1 MRVAKNLNK
10 HVFCLEGDWE
20 PDLRSKSSV
29 SASLDFLHTNCGI
42 NYIHKH
48 CGTKE
53 NLKYYLKLWKN
64 RKYKE
69 YTIAYF
75 AFHGHPEQIEV
86 GKEYLDLEELAE
98 MLNGSCVNKII
109 HFGSCNTL
117 DTDERKIRKF
127 LDTTHALAVCGF
139 RREIDFLEGSV
150 FDMLLLQKMQEYKD
164 MSALERDLKRN
175 YRKLINNLEFRL
187 IYN

>member
-20 PDLRSKSSV
+20 DDLRDKSSV
-29 SASLDFLHTNCGI
+29 TASLDFLQQNCGI

-53 NLKYYLKLWKN
+53 NLQYYLKLWKN
-64 RKYKE
+64 KRYKD

-75 AFHGHPEQIEV
+75 AFHGHPEQIKI
-86 GKEYLDLEELAE
+86 GKEYLDLEQLAE
-98 MLNGSCVNKII
+98 ILNGSCVNKII
-109 HFGSCNTL
+109 HFGCCQKS
-117 DTDERKIRKF
+117 IRKF

-139 RREIDFLEGSV
+139 RTEIDFLEGSI
-150 FDMLLLQKMQEYKD
+150 FDMLLLQRMQEYKD
-164 MSALERDLKRN
+164 MSALDRYMKRN
-175 YRKLINNLEFRL
+175 YRRLINNLDFRL
-187 IYN
+187 HYN